1 MCPLLLLLDPSAPY
15 GCSNRRFSALDAAR
29 RRVWAGAGTGLRR
42 CLAALRPG
50 LLTLLLSAATAA
62 QTLTDGAARV
72 TAAGG
77 REVVALSASPAV
89 AQTQVAG
96 IVAQTQ
102 ETATQRIHV
111 VSYEGETYRAATPL
125 DGPFSRIVF
134 DPARRTFVPLLPS
147 IRVELSGGVRIED
160 VAAQVGA
167 TGVTIF
173 ESLGFAIVE
182 LPQDVHP
189 ADAVAR
195 VTSAFGGGVATVRL
209 RGPRRE
215 WR

>member
-1 MCPLLLLLDPSAPY
+1 M
-15 GCSNRRFSALDAAR
+15 
-29 RRVWAGAGTGLRR
+29 
-42 CLAALRPG
+42 G
-50 LLTLLLSAATAA
+50 LLTLLLSATAAA
-62 QTLTDGAARV
+62 QTTSDGAAMYGAARV
-72 TAAGG
+72 SAAAG
-77 REVVALSASPAV
+77 REVVALSASRAAAAP
-89 AQTQVAG
+89 TQIGG
-96 IVAQTQ
+96 IVAQTR

-147 IRVELSGGVRIED
+147 IRVELSGDVRIED

-167 TGVTIF
+167 TGVTVF

-182 LPQDVHP
+182 LPRDAHP

-195 VTSAFGGGVATVRL
+195 VSSAFGGGVAAVRL
-209 RGPRRE
+209 RGPRLE

>member
-1 MCPLLLLLDPSAPY
+1 MFAVGPLLLPFEPSAP
-15 GCSNRRFSALDAAR
+15 CRSR
-29 RRVWAGAGTGLRR
+29 RRSGSL
-42 CLAALRPG
+42 G
-50 LLTLLLSAATAA
+50 LLALLLSATAAA
-62 QTLTDGAARV
+62 QTTSDGAAAYGAARV
-72 TAAGG
+72 SAAGG
-77 REVVALSASPAV
+77 REVVALPASRAAAP
-89 AQTQVAG
+89 TQIGG
-96 IVAQTQ
+96 IVAQTR

-147 IRVELSGGVRIED
+147 IRVELSGDVRIED

-167 TGVTIF
+167 TGVTVF

-182 LPQDVHP
+182 LPRDAHP

-195 VTSAFGGGVATVRL
+195 VSSAFGGGVAAVRL
-209 RGPRRE
+209 RGPRLE